1 MLSDLIELVSQP
13 PGNVI
18 YHLITLFALQ
28 IIFAISFSHW
38 RRNRHDRSALRMAW
52 AAGIIFLLRLGLMVA
67 GLIQPQLATT
77 TVVATTA
84 VSILPPLEQALHTV
98 TAALLVWA
106 IVPHPQNPDFERVS
120 YTILFTVLGIITI
133 AAIFFTQSW
142 QVEALNQIAYNE
154 SDQATVWGLLQI
166 LLLGFGLMLVL
177 ASRTARFSLRS
188 SILGLLLLAHL
199 AHFWNAPEII
209 PTQTDVPY
217 LLRLGD
223 LVVFPLWAILVYQQT
238 LIPLLSGRDS
248 SQVKINRR
256 ALQLATQIIQQQQE
270 GAALQRGLEMVT
282 EFVPARFIGLLTY
295 ETGSPQQLYLVRQT
309 GNAGVESQQWQL
321 NRNDWPALQHALEK
335 GDSLELKPGG
345 TGARQLRLLYE
356 ELGIGDNGSLLVEPL
371 PGRDTVQGLLLLGR
385 GPGYRQWA
393 AADAALAQPIAA
405 YLGQVISTLRQ
416 INAPAEER
424 PLHPSPDTIVAP
436 SGRLIALEEERNRL
450 ANDLAVAQNR
460 ARQAERRAAEARK
473 QAEDLAATVEAI
485 EKIQP
490 VADPAQVLSLE
501 AELESLRESLTVAE
515 EAMAMAAASE
525 GGLSTEWIMTT
536 ITRYSGQLE
545 EAQAQIQQL
554 QKEMDERS
562 QADGQQIVASLAQ
575 ELRTPMTSIGGYT
588 ELLLSESVGMLGNR
602 QRGFLQ
608 RVKANVERLNAL
620 INQLVQLASAELPP
634 ETQISTSVTTDLH
647 GAIDTAVQSVLN
659 QVREKQ
665 LHLNLSV
672 SSNLPPV
679 AVPQY
684 ALQQI
689 LNLLL
694 HNACRSS
701 RQQEQVALNVEAHEI
716 PDPDSHA
723 YDEPLRF
730 VHIAIHDSGE
740 GISIDDQSRVFDPQY
755 QTDHPL
761 IRGVGDT
768 GPGLALAHSL
778 AQSHG
783 GRMWVDSKPGQ
794 GSTFSVLFPLSQ
806 SSLVHGE
813 SEANLLR
820 RNGQNDQ

>member
-38 RRNRHDRSALRMAW
+38 RRNRHDRQMLRMAW
-52 AAGIIFLLRLGLMVA
+52 AAGAIFGLRLGLLVA
-67 GLIQPQLATT
+67 GLIQPQL
-77 TVVATTA
+77 VAALDATA
-84 VSILPPLEQALHTV
+84 VSILPPLEQALHTI

-106 IVPHPQNPDFERVS
+106 VVPHPQNPHFERIS
-120 YTILFTVLGIITI
+120 HTILFTVLGIIII

-142 QVEALNQIAYNE
+142 QTEALNQIAYNDSE
-154 SDQATVWGLLQI
+154 QATVWGLLQI

-177 ASRTARFSLRS
+177 ATPAARLSLRS

-199 AHFWNAPEII
+199 IHFWNAPEFI

-223 LVVFPLWAILVYQQT
+223 LIVFPLWAVLAYQLT

-256 ALQLATQIIQQQQE
+256 ALQLATGIIQQQKE
-270 GAALQRGLEMVT
+270 VPALRRGLEMVA
-282 EFVPARFIGLLTY
+282 EFIPARFISLLTF
-295 ETGSPQQLYLVRQT
+295 EADNPQHLYLVRPA
-309 GNAGVESQQWQL
+309 GSEGVEPQQWQL
-321 NRNDWPALQHALEK
+321 NLNDWPALRQVLEK
-335 GDSLELKPGG
+335 GEPVELQPGG
-345 TGARQLRLLYE
+345 TGARQLRLFYE

-371 PGRDTVQGLLLLGR
+371 LGHQQTAQGLLLLGR
-385 GPGYRQWA
+385 GPGYREWPT
-393 AADAALAQPIAA
+393 ADAALAQPIAA
-405 YLGQVISTLRQ
+405 YLGQVLYTLRQ
-416 INAPAEER
+416 LDER
-424 PLHPSPDTIVAP
+424 VGQPVLPTSDDSAP

-450 ANDLAVAQNR
+450 AAELEVAQNR

-473 QAEDLAATVEAI
+473 QAEDLAATVEAL
-485 EKIQP
+485 ENIQP
-490 VADPAQVLSLE
+490 EVDPAQVQ
-501 AELESLRESLTVAE
+501 AFKDELESLHESLAVAE

-525 GGLSTEWIMTT
+525 SGLSTEWIMMT

-545 EAQAQIQQL
+545 DAQAQIQQL
-554 QKEMDERS
+554 QQELEERS
-562 QADGQQIVASLAQ
+562 QADGHKIVASLAQ

-588 ELLLSESVGMLGNR
+588 ELLLSESVGMLGSR
-602 QRGFLQ
+602 QREFLQ
-608 RVKANVERLNAL
+608 RVQANVERMNAL
-620 INQLVQLASAELPP
+620 INQLVELTNAELSAETRPP
-634 ETQISTSVTTDLH
+634 KTVATNLNN
-647 GAIDTAVQSVLN
+647 AIDTAVQSVLN
-659 QVREKQ
+659 QVRDKK
-665 LHLNLSV
+665 LHLNLNV

-679 AVPQY
+679 AVPQHT
-684 ALQQI
+684 LQQI

-701 RQQEQVALNVEAHEI
+701 RQYEKIALNVEAHEI
-716 PDPDSHA
+716 PDPDVQA

-730 VHIAIHDSGE
+730 VHIAISDSGE
-740 GISIDDQSRVFDPQY
+740 GIHIEDQARVFDPQY
-755 QTDHPL
+755 QADHPL

-768 GPGLALAHSL
+768 GPGLAMAHTL

-783 GRMWVDSKPGQ
+783 GRMWVDSQPGQ

-806 SSLVHGE
+806 SSATSDEAGE
-813 SEANLLR
+813 QLLG
-820 RNGQNDQ
+820 RNGQNEQ